1 MPVFGYGLLVANDN
15 YSSSIDTDDWIFAG
29 PNEVYF
35 QMDHNSCLIKN
46 LKYQTIS
53 QSSLEEMKKNI
64 EKLNINASE
73 IVKNS
78 DIYKYNYKN
87 EESNSKKH
95 IGFVIGNT
103 RRTPKEVISNS
114 EDGIDIYAMESILWK
129 AMQEQQEQIETLQ
142 NKIKEMEEKINEK
155 N

>member
-1 MPVFGYGLLVANDN
+1 M
-15 YSSSIDTDDWIFAG
+15 
-29 PNEVYF
+29 
-35 QMDHNSCLIKN
+35 
-46 LKYQTIS
+46 
-53 QSSLEEMKKNI
+53 
-64 EKLNINASE
+64 

-87 EESNSKKH
+87 EENNSKKH

-129 AMQEQQEQIETLQ
+129 AMQEQQEQIEILQ